1 MEWFSHYYTREYLYL
16 LFNPLPIAVQYYSTS
31 AISIT
36 IKDWLPISLEHNQ
49 HCYPYR
55 PCSRSVV
62 YNAEYHCARIPNL
75 LNLILGF
82 FLPFFRLFRNSYTGS
97 CNNIH
102 SPILFINIST
112 STTLHSV
119 FHSLSHEYYLFTF
132 FIFLMFSTSIFFPS
146 YNSVFLFILLK
157 CSSCRCVFGCMWY
170 LHISAVSS
178 WMRIVLYTWH
188 HFTSSSAAPAT
199 PAGTAKYLNCCVFY
213 FVVECFVW
221 LAWWRWG
228 SVAYKH

>member
-1 MEWFSHYYTREYLYL
+1 MVFSLLYKRISV
-16 LFNPLPIAVQYYSTS
+16 FVVQPPPHSSTVQYSTS
-31 AISIT
+31 AIISIT
-36 IKDWLPISLEHNQ
+36 IKDWLPISPKHNQ

-55 PCSRSVV
+55 PYSRSVV

-82 FLPFFRLFRNSYTGS
+82 FLPFFWLYRYSYTGS

-132 FIFLMFSTSIFFPS
+132 FIFLMFSTSFF
-146 YNSVFLFILLK
+146 FLRITLFSFLSFLNAL
-157 CSSCRCVFGCMWY
+157 VAVY
-170 LHISAVSS
+170 SAVCGIS
-178 WMRIVLYTWH
+178 T
-188 HFTSSSAAPAT
+188 
-199 PAGTAKYLNCCVFY
+199 
-213 FVVECFVW
+213 
-221 LAWWRWG
+221 
-228 SVAYKH
+228 